1 MKIISMNEWLDLH
14 ANFLTGRSIEA
25 IFTSPFTNNSYSK
38 HYICEKG
45 FELWEQ
51 NTNVVEEVETQIE
64 IYGIP
69 MIVKV
74 NVKLVKHEMWNT
86 KDSSSYV
93 AYERI

>member
-1 MKIISMNEWLDLH
+1 MKVITMKEWLDLQ
-14 ANFLTGRSIEA
+14 AEFLTGRSIET

-51 NTNVVEEVETQIE
+51 NTNVVEEVEVQIE
-64 IYGIP
+64 THGIP
-69 MIVKV
+69 MKVKV
-74 NVKLVKHEMWNT
+74 NVNLVKHEMWNT
-86 KDSSSYV
+86 KDSTSYV